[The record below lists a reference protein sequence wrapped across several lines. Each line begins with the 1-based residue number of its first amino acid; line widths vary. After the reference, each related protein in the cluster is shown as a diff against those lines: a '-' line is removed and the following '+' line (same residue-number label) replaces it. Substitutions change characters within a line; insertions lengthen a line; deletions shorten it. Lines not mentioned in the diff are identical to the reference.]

1 MFKVFI
7 IVLAFSV
14 TACSSLLQVVEVN
27 PETGYFPG
35 EKRATVTKSVKIDLD
50 SLNDLV
56 LTPNGDFTSNMVKN
70 IGYFDEVITF
80 EDLENI
86 IIKNELTGQVSSVN
100 DRIGVNAAA
109 KAYKHF
115 LWIRWDSR
123 IDGSKEYKQ
132 LILTD
137 PVTLEDIFICETLL
151 DYVWTG
157 VNDQTNW
164 YPMMNALVD
173 YINSNSKTFRK

>member
-1 MFKVFI
+1 MFKAFI
-7 IVLAFSV
+7 IVLAMSV
-14 TACSSLLQVVEVN
+14 TACSSLKVVEVN

-35 EKRATVTKSVKIDLD
+35 EKRASVTKSVDTDLD

-56 LTPNGDFTSNMVKN
+56 LVPDGDFTSSMVKN

-80 EDLENI
+80 EDLEKF
-86 IIKNELTGQVSSVN
+86 IIKNELTDQVSSVN
-100 DRIGVNAAA
+100 DRIGINKAA

-115 LWIRWDSR
+115 LWVRWDSR
-123 IDGSKEYKQ
+123 KDGAKEYKQ

-137 PVTLEDIFICETLL
+137 PVTLEDIFVCETLL
-151 DYVWTG
+151 DYVWAG

-164 YPMMNALVD
+164 YPMMNSLVD
-173 YINSNSKTFRK
+173 YIKSNSSTFRK